1 MMENKEDYKIYS
13 TVEKQ
18 EVEWLWYPYI
28 PYGKLTLLQ
37 GDPGD
42 GKSTFMINIA
52 SALTRGGLLPDGKK
66 LEQIGNVIYQGA
78 EDNVVDTIKP
88 RLEEAGAD
96 CDRVAF
102 IDDADMGLTFIDDRL
117 EKTIRSFQAKLL
129 VLDPL
134 QAFMPSNADMQNASH
149 VRFIMR
155 KLGKVAEKHKCA
167 VVMIGHMTKSS
178 GGKRLYRGLG
188 SIDIAAICRSVLM
201 ISRDEKNPEIRYMYQ
216 VKSNLAPESNAV
228 GFVMNPDKGFQ
239 WIGKCNIDKRAE
251 AVVCSKKATKK
262 EKASEYLR
270 IMLSVEDVP
279 SAEIIRR
286 MDRIGIKERTI
297 RTVQKEIGIEAYR
310 KQGTWYWHM
319 PEPEEEVDEE

>member
-78 EDNVVDTIKP
+78 EDNVGDTIKP

-96 CDRVAF
+96 CDKVAF

-129 VLDPL
+129 VLIHFRHSCL
-134 QAFMPSNADMQNASH
+134 LMRICRMQAMSVSLCVN
-149 VRFIMR
+149 
-155 KLGKVAEKHKCA
+155 LGK
-167 VVMIGHMTKSS
+167 
-178 GGKRLYRGLG
+178 LQ
-188 SIDIAAICRSVLM
+188 
-201 ISRDEKNPEIRYMYQ
+201 KNINVR
-216 VKSNLAPESNAV
+216 
-228 GFVMNPDKGFQ
+228 
-239 WIGKCNIDKRAE
+239 W
-251 AVVCSKKATKK
+251 
-262 EKASEYLR
+262 
-270 IMLSVEDVP
+270 
-279 SAEIIRR
+279 
-286 MDRIGIKERTI
+286 
-297 RTVQKEIGIEAYR
+297 
-310 KQGTWYWHM
+310 
-319 PEPEEEVDEE
+319 

>member
-78 EDNVVDTIKP
+78 EDNVGDTIKP

-134 QAFMPSNADMQNASH
+134 QAFILYASRCNNFHGNVAARMNSINADRETFKMYTDIFLVEYIILA
-149 VRFIMR
+149 I
-155 KLGKVAEKHKCA
+155 
-167 VVMIGHMTKSS
+167 HMNC
-178 GGKRLYRGLG
+178 RGQL
-188 SIDIAAICRSVLM
+188 SDQVLERM
-201 ISRDEKNPEIRYMYQ
+201 
-216 VKSNLAPESNAV
+216 KSN
-228 GFVMNPDKGFQ
+228 
-239 WIGKCNIDKRAE
+239 
-251 AVVCSKKATKK
+251 
-262 EKASEYLR
+262 SE
-270 IMLSVEDVP
+270 IML
-279 SAEIIRR
+279 
-286 MDRIGIKERTI
+286 
-297 RTVQKEIGIEAYR
+297 
-310 KQGTWYWHM
+310 
-319 PEPEEEVDEE
+319 

>member
-1 MMENKEDYKIYS
+1 MENKEDY
-13 TVEKQ
+13 V
-18 EVEWLWYPYI
+18 
-28 PYGKLTLLQ
+28 
-37 GDPGD
+37 
-42 GKSTFMINIA
+42 
-52 SALTRGGLLPDGKK
+52 
-66 LEQIGNVIYQGA
+66 
-78 EDNVVDTIKP
+78 
-88 RLEEAGAD
+88 
-96 CDRVAF
+96 
-102 IDDADMGLTFIDDRL
+102 
-117 EKTIRSFQAKLL
+117 RS
-129 VLDPL
+129 
-134 QAFMPSNADMQNASH
+134 
-149 VRFIMR
+149 IMR

-201 ISRDEKNPEIRYMYQ
+201 ISRDEKDPEIRYMYQ

>member
-1 MMENKEDYKIYS
+1 MAELKIITMEDIPA
-13 TVEKQ
+13 T
-18 EVEWLWYPYI
+18 EVKWLWYPYI

-37 GDPGD
+37 GDRGD

-78 EDNVVDTIKP
+78 EDNVGDTIKP

-149 VRFIMR
+149 VRSIMR

-201 ISRDEKNPEIRYMYQ
+201 ISRDEKDLEIRYMYQ

-251 AVVCSKKATKK
+251 V
-262 EKASEYLR
+262 
-270 IMLSVEDVP
+270 
-279 SAEIIRR
+279 IRR

>member
-78 EDNVVDTIKP
+78 EDNVGDTIKP

-96 CDRVAF
+96 CDRVA
-102 IDDADMGLTFIDDRL
+102 FIDDRL

-149 VRFIMR
+149 
-155 KLGKVAEKHKCA
+155 K
-167 VVMIGHMTKSS
+167 
-178 GGKRLYRGLG
+178 
-188 SIDIAAICRSVLM
+188 
-201 ISRDEKNPEIRYMYQ
+201 
-216 VKSNLAPESNAV
+216 
-228 GFVMNPDKGFQ
+228 
-239 WIGKCNIDKRAE
+239 
-251 AVVCSKKATKK
+251 
-262 EKASEYLR
+262 
-270 IMLSVEDVP
+270 
-279 SAEIIRR
+279 
-286 MDRIGIKERTI
+286 
-297 RTVQKEIGIEAYR
+297 
-310 KQGTWYWHM
+310 
-319 PEPEEEVDEE
+319 

>member
-66 LEQIGNVIYQGA
+66 LEQIRNVIYQGA
-78 EDNVVDTIKP
+78 E
-88 RLEEAGAD
+88 
-96 CDRVAF
+96 
-102 IDDADMGLTFIDDRL
+102 DADMGLTFIDDRL

-149 VRFIMR
+149 VRSIMR

-310 KQGTWYWHM
+310 KQGIWYWHM
-319 PEPEEEVDEE
+319 SEPEEEVDEE

>member
-78 EDNVVDTIKP
+78 EDNVGDTIKP

-149 VRFIMR
+149 VRSIMR

-188 SIDIAAICRSVLM
+188 SIDIAAICRSVL
-201 ISRDEKNPEIRYMYQ
+201 I
-216 VKSNLAPESNAV
+216 V
-228 GFVMNPDKGFQ
+228 
-239 WIGKCNIDKRAE
+239 
-251 AVVCSKKATKK
+251 
-262 EKASEYLR
+262 
-270 IMLSVEDVP
+270 LSLMP
-279 SAEIIRR
+279 ILSIRR
-286 MDRIGIKERTI
+286 IIS
-297 RTVQKEIGIEAYR
+297 AL
-310 KQGTWYWHM
+310 GTSSTDNIILRYSDAFSFLVAFFEHTTASALLSILHF
-319 PEPEEEVDEE
+319 PIH